1 MQGRITSKAIDQL
14 LLTEQKKWIKFF
26 KRESGYDAEMINRF
40 GSLVEYAR
48 VVTGEKKGRVNP
60 LLLPGERETAKQ
72 FLIEVYKFFGVAAK
86 IPTSPKA
93 LRKALD
99 APLSQ
104 TELEGEAPLKIHS
117 SNISIHHALERSAT
131 AKPSLHLERKDSESP
146 PSSPES
152 SVSPLSP
159 TESKNDDRKSDAAKM
174 LRNKY
179 YFKLNRSLTG
189 AKTKIQ
195 LAPVDADVTETLKP
209 M

>member
-60 LLLPGERETAKQ
+60 LLLPVERETAKH
-72 FLIEVYKFFGVAAK
+72 FLIEVYQYFGVDAE

-93 LRKALD
+93 LRKALEVPRTPD
-99 APLSQ
+99 LKDKTS
-104 TELEGEAPLKIHS
+104 LKIHLS
-117 SNISIHHALERSAT
+117 HISIHHALERADT
-131 AKPSLHLERKDSESP
+131 ENTSLRLERKDSESP
-146 PSSPES
+146 SPES
-152 SVSPLSP
+152 SPSPLSP
-159 TESKNDDRKSDAAKM
+159 TESKIVDPKTDAAKM

-179 YFKLNRSLTG
+179 YFKLNVTG

-195 LAPVDADVTETLKP
+195 LTHVDADPTETLKP
-209 M
+209 I